1 MYTAGGGGVEDT
13 FKRGK
18 TFKDPPPPHITQN
31 VLTTPFLTKEKKN
44 YKAPPLPPIPHPV
57 LTRKVKY
64 GQYLW

>member
-1 MYTAGGGGVEDT
+1 MYTAGGGVSRRILKGE
-13 FKRGK
+13 KILK
-18 TFKDPPPPHITQN
+18 TPPPHITQN